1 MVKVNFLKQLFCKT
15 REVIST
21 DNTSQSLARSKDYN
35 YNYNNKN
42 ISIGNGEEQV
52 EVEINHDDDDEF
64 FEYIIGYYD
73 VKRFLKMSINAE
85 EPVHILLL
93 GPPAS
98 AKTMFIRSLMKLQ
111 NSYFTDGGNS
121 TKSGMLEY
129 IFDNKPKYLLIDE
142 IDKMPPKDQTF
153 LLNLMETGI
162 VSETK
167 HKKTRTEVMKTRV
180 FASSNKTT
188 NIISALRS
196 RFFTIELERYSYEQF
211 CQITVNLLT
220 KQHKVNEEIAK
231 TIADAVW
238 NKIKSKNIRD
248 CIRIGRMAKSVHD
261 VNFIVNTLER
271 YRKRE
276 VLR

>member
-1 MVKVNFLKQLFCKT
+1 
-15 REVIST
+15 
-21 DNTSQSLARSKDYN
+21 
-35 YNYNNKN
+35 
-42 ISIGNGEEQV
+42 V

-142 IDKMPPKDQTF
+142 IDKMSPKDQTF

-162 VSETK
+162 VS
-167 HKKTRTEVMKTRV
+167 
-180 FASSNKTT
+180 
-188 NIISALRS
+188 
-196 RFFTIELERYSYEQF
+196 
-211 CQITVNLLT
+211 
-220 KQHKVNEEIAK
+220 
-231 TIADAVW
+231 
-238 NKIKSKNIRD
+238 
-248 CIRIGRMAKSVHD
+248 
-261 VNFIVNTLER
+261 
-271 YRKRE
+271 
-276 VLR
+276 

>member
-52 EVEINHDDDDEF
+52 EVEINHDDDEF

-196 RFFTIELERYSYEQF
+196 RFFIIELERYSYEQF